1 MPNTQITMQAIPG
14 LPLIQPG
21 DDLAALIIKSLQQAN
36 LHLQDGDILVVSSK
50 IVSKS
55 EGRFVDL
62 NTVTPS
68 ARAEEIAQITL
79 KDPRII
85 ELALQY
91 TEQISRLAP
100 YVFIVRHK
108 LGFTSANAGIDQ
120 SNVGFDSQN
129 KVLLLPE
136 NPDKSAHDLRQTLE
150 AKYGP
155 QIGIIIS
162 DTHGRPFRPG
172 NVGVAIGIA
181 GVPAM
186 IDQRGQP
193 DLFGR
198 TLQATLTP
206 IADELA
212 AAAGLISG
220 QADEGQPVV
229 LIRGVAWQ
237 PVESYAVELTRPPDQ
252 DLYL

>member
-1 MPNTQITMQAIPG
+1 M
-14 LPLIQPG
+14 
-21 DDLAALIIKSLQQAN
+21 
-36 LHLQDGDILVVSSK
+36 
-50 IVSKS
+50 
-55 EGRFVDL
+55 
-62 NTVTPS
+62 
-68 ARAEEIAQITL
+68 
-79 KDPRII
+79 
-85 ELALQY
+85 
-91 TEQISRLAP
+91 
-100 YVFIVRHK
+100 RHK

-120 SNVGFDSQN
+120 SNVGFDSQH

-136 NPDKSAHDLRQTLE
+136 NPDKSARELREKLE
-150 AKYGP
+150 AEHGV
-155 QIGIIIS
+155 QIGVIIN

-181 GVPAM
+181 GVPALL
-186 IDQRGQP
+186 DQRGQP

-206 IADELA
+206 LADELA

-237 PVESYAVELTRPPDQ
+237 PVESYATELTRPPEQ

>member
-1 MPNTQITMQAIPG
+1 MQAIPG
-14 LPLIQPG
+14 LPHIQPG
-21 DDLAALIIKSLQQAN
+21 DDLAALITQSLP
-36 LHLQDGDILVVSSK
+36 HPLQDGDILVVSSK
-50 IVSKS
+50 IVSKA

-62 NTVTPS
+62 NTVSPS
-68 ARAEEIAQITL
+68 EKAQQIAGITL
-79 KDPRII
+79 KDARII
-85 ELALQY
+85 ELALHY
-91 TEQISRLAP
+91 TDRVSRTAP
-100 YVFIVRHK
+100 HVFIVRHK

-120 SNVGFDSQN
+120 SNVGFVSQN
-129 KVLLLPE
+129 IVLLLPE
-136 NPDKSAHDLRQTLE
+136 NPDKSARELRSRLE
-150 AKYGP
+150 ADHGV
-155 QIGIIIS
+155 QIGVIIN
-162 DTHGRPFRPG
+162 DTHGRPFRTG

-181 GVPAM
+181 GVPALL
-186 IDQRGQP
+186 DQRGQP

-206 IADELA
+206 LADELA

-237 PVESYAVELTRPPDQ
+237 PAESDAVELIRPPDQ